1 MHSVAKHGGLT
12 DGRLFVQL
20 VIASL
25 SQNWRGSAGASTRM
39 EISLSVY
46 ILVVFIP
53 VGRLIHNVPSIEAL
67 AVRPSEIPH
76 GPIILQSAQK
86 LK

>member
-1 MHSVAKHGGLT
+1 
-12 DGRLFVQL
+12 
-20 VIASL
+20 
-25 SQNWRGSAGASTRM
+25 M

-53 VGRLIHNVPSIEAL
+53 VGRMIYNVPSIEAL